1 MGETAIT
8 CLLSCCSS
16 LFLVGNI
23 RDAALLFPPACCHW
37 ICDPFL
43 IRDEDKR
50 KIRTSTSCNIFL
62 KNGAVV
68 LMSWC
73 LEICSG
79 FSHARQ
85 LSLLFVLM
93 ASQSHMSP
101 RCMKIS
107 KEAVIRKEKICR
119 VIFLVHYSLLPKVS
133 RLYCLSIFYSL
144 VIVIRVAVDSK
155 VMFLQVTKEGETQI
169 RLLFFPPLSCH

>member
-1 MGETAIT
+1 MGEAAIT

-43 IRDEDKR
+43 IGDEDKR

-107 KEAVIRKEKICR
+107 KEAVIRKEKICMSH
-119 VIFLVHYSLLPKVS
+119 FPCSLLFAAKS
-133 RLYCLSIFYSL
+133 LSVFYSL

-155 VMFLQVTKEGETQI
+155 VMFLQVSKEGETQI
-169 RLLFFPPLSCH
+169 RLLFFPPSCH